1 MSIYCDE
8 QTLRPGLMFGFACAG
23 ESEIARNAARAA
35 QAVRE
40 IGGLLS

>member
-1 MSIYCDE
+1 VSIYCDK
-8 QTLRPGLMFGFACAG
+8 QVLRPGIMFGFACAG
-23 ESEIARNAARAA
+23 ENGIARNAAKAA